1 MNGEFPTNGLVY
13 RNLFDEASTS
23 KSTPSSPLILVM
35 PRDKYNYMKA
45 LPVEALILELLK
57 GRPQTFVIT
66 CALNLK
72 MN

>member
-45 LPVEALILELLK
+45 LPEI
-57 GRPQTFVIT
+57 R
-66 CALNLK
+66 
-72 MN
+72 